1 MVTALVLIPVLLI
14 MLRLG
19 IAIVGMLLS
28 ANQDEAHAR
37 AVQAEL
43 RIVAA
48 PVVVYAEAFTR
59 AA

>member
-14 MLRLG
+14 TLRLG

-43 RIVAA
+43 RIVPA

>member
-14 MLRLG
+14 TLRLG
-19 IAIVGMLLS
+19 VAIVGMLLS
-28 ANQDEAHAR
+28 ANQDEAPAR

-43 RIVAA
+43 KIVPA